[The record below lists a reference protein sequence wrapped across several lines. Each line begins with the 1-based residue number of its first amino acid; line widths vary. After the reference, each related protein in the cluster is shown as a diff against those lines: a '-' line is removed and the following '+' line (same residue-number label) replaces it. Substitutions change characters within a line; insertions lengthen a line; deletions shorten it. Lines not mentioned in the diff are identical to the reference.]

1 MEKILIVGA
10 GTFQLPIVQRA
21 SLDYEVLLAAPAID
35 DRFRKYISGSL
46 IADVR
51 DKEAVLDF
59 AIKNKV
65 SGVIT
70 DQTDIAVCTVAYVA
84 EKMGLPGIGYET
96 GRLFTNKALMR
107 KRLIELGI
115 GILPYR
121 EVSSAEEAA
130 EFFRECG
137 SSVIL
142 KPLDTQ
148 GSRGVSRCTTCED
161 IEEKFAEAAK
171 WSGSGRVIVEKC
183 AEGREFV
190 VEGMAAD
197 YEFRNLICGDTEYFD
212 IPDAFAAKRRIFPT
226 SADKELSE
234 KVCEL
239 NSRIIRGF
247 GLKQGITHSE
257 FIMDGDDIYLIET
270 AARGGGVFISSDL
283 ISLATGLETEKF
295 LLDMATGKRN
305 SLPET
310 GQDLQACGYM
320 AFYVPDGVITAVRG
334 LEEVRALDYVHRNQ
348 LDELYAGRVISGGQK
363 DKTTRL
369 AVTVSADTRD
379 ELLER
384 MDHIRDTLEVDCEN
398 GQGVNG
404 LIWE

>member
-51 DKEAVLDF
+51 DKEAVLEF
-59 AIKNKV
+59 ARENNV

-96 GRLFTNKALMR
+96 GRLFTNKSLMR
-107 KRLIELGI
+107 RKLRELGI
-115 GILPYR
+115 GILPYM
-121 EVSSAEEAA
+121 EVSSPEEAVD
-130 EFFRECG
+130 FFSECE

-148 GSRGVSRCTTCED
+148 GSRGVSKCTSEKDVT
-161 IEEKFAEAAK
+161 EKFEESAR
-171 WSGSGRVIVEKC
+171 WSGSGKVIVEKC

-197 YEFRNLICGDTEYFD
+197 YKFRNLICGDTYYFD
-212 IPDAFAAKRRIFPT
+212 IPDAFAAKARIFPT
-226 SADKELSE
+226 DADEELRDRVCSLNE
-234 KVCEL
+234 K
-239 NSRIIRGF
+239 IITGF

-283 ISLATGLETEKF
+283 IRLATGLDTEGF
-295 LLDMATGKRN
+295 LLDIATGKRN
-305 SLPET
+305 DLPET
-310 GQDLQACGYM
+310 GQDLKACGYM
-320 AFYVPDGVITAVRG
+320 AFYVPDGVITDIRG
-334 LEEVRALDYVHRNQ
+334 LEEVRSLDYVHRNQ
-348 LDELYAGRVISGGQK
+348 LDELYVGREITGGQK

-369 AVTVSADTRD
+369 ALTVSADTRE
-379 ELLER
+379 ELLDR
-384 MDHIRDTLEVDCEN
+384 MEYIRNTREVDCESGGN
-398 GQGVNG
+398 VRG

>member
-171 WSGSGRVIVEKC
+171 WSGSGRVI
-183 AEGREFV
+183 
-190 VEGMAAD
+190 
-197 YEFRNLICGDTEYFD
+197 L
-212 IPDAFAAKRRIFPT
+212 P
-226 SADKELSE
+226 
-234 KVCEL
+234 
-239 NSRIIRGF
+239 
-247 GLKQGITHSE
+247 
-257 FIMDGDDIYLIET
+257 
-270 AARGGGVFISSDL
+270 
-283 ISLATGLETEKF
+283 
-295 LLDMATGKRN
+295 LLF
-305 SLPET
+305 S
-310 GQDLQACGYM
+310 
-320 AFYVPDGVITAVRG
+320 
-334 LEEVRALDYVHRNQ
+334 
-348 LDELYAGRVISGGQK
+348 
-363 DKTTRL
+363 
-369 AVTVSADTRD
+369 
-379 ELLER
+379 
-384 MDHIRDTLEVDCEN
+384 
-398 GQGVNG
+398 
-404 LIWE
+404 